1 MKTSI
6 ILLFGLCLLTGSL
19 AFAQNR
25 NGMQRIQSAKIALI
39 TNRLNLTPEQS
50 QQFWAVY
57 NEYEDKKRDVRQS
70 IRALNAETENL
81 TTSDDRIL
89 SSLKEMMNLRQKEV
103 DLDKDYM
110 NRFLKVINVRQ
121 LAELYKTEQQF
132 TRMLIEKL
140 NQRQNKAVK

>member
-1 MKTSI
+1 MKPRT
-6 ILLFGLCLLTGSL
+6 ILLFGLFLLLSQVVL
-19 AFAQNR
+19 AQNR

-39 TNRLNLTPEQS
+39 TNRLNLSPEQS

-57 NEYEDKKRDVRQS
+57 NEYEDKKMELRKS
-70 IRALNAETENL
+70 IRALNAETDNL
-81 TTSDDRIL
+81 TTTDERIL
-89 SSLKEMMNLRQKEV
+89 SSLKEMMNLRQREV

-140 NQRQNKAVK
+140 NQRPNKGIK